1 MKITSIKAPTTP
13 FEIIKSGDDDFA
25 VFYDS
30 VEQSKETDGMTG
42 QEIAIWNYEK
52 YMLPVT
58 NSPNLYASIESNLDE
73 WLQKAKDAEQDA
85 EAAKVR
91 EYRDNLLSQ
100 CDLQHCNPEKW
111 NAMSDAEKLAWAA
124 YKQVL
129 RDIPAQTGFPYS
141 VAWPVLPADTTGV
154 LADSLTANNLVGMQV
169 TSLSLSD
176 AEKSSLV
183 EWLGKQVVQMQL
195 DIAALKGG
203 VS

>member
-1 MKITSIKAPTTP
+1 MMHITSATKPSFSFVKDYPAQNQCTIT
-13 FEIIKSGDDDFA
+13 FSDNIVDNGDGTWT
-25 VFYDS
+25 YDQYTIT
-30 VEQSKETDGMTG
+30 EPWK
-42 QEIAIWNYEK
+42 I
-52 YMLPVT
+52 
-58 NSPNLYASIESNLDE
+58 NLQAQIEAYYSD
-73 WLQKAKDAEQDA
+73 WLQKAKDAEQEA
-85 EAAKVR
+85 EAAKIR

-129 RDIPAQTGFPYS
+129 RDVPTQTGFPYS
-141 VAWPVLPADTTGV
+141 VTWPVLPADTTGV

-183 EWLGKQVVQMQL
+183 DWLGKQVVQMQL

-203 VS
+203 ASQ